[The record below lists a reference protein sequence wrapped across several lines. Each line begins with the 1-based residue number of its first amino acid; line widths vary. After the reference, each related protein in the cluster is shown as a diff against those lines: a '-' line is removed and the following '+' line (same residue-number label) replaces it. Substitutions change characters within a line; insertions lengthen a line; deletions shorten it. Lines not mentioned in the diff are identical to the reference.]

1 MDLEQK
7 NSMVLRRDARERGI
21 VGRVSNR
28 SYKWIPN
35 RATITSLLGMTIEF
49 RSELQGH
56 STTNLQEN

>member
-21 VGRVSNR
+21 VGGFRTGPTSGF
-28 SYKWIPN
+28 PT
-35 RATITSLLGMTIEF
+35 ALPITSLLGMTIEF

>member
-7 NSMVLRRDARERGI
+7 NSMVLRRDAPERGI
-21 VGRVSNR
+21 VGGFRTGPTSGF
-28 SYKWIPN
+28 PT
-35 RATITSLLGMTIEF
+35 ALHITSLLGMTIEF